1 MNMFKKMY
9 FLCFGI
15 ICVVVSFELSGC
27 AKNDSI
33 LFETDDFQIS
43 WLIEPGKYDDVHIL
57 SEDYIALRDN
67 GDGMYAVA
75 DNTGKILTEFGF
87 VNLLSENNGRIIAV
101 TDENKFEYISPDGEK
116 INDHAYD
123 DALPFREE
131 YAAVKSGGKWGF
143 IDLSGKEAIPFI
155 FDNVA
160 FGFCEGLAAV
170 EYNGYWQFIRKDGA
184 IAFEGCF
191 ESAKPFSQGL
201 AAVKQNGKWGY
212 INTSGETE
220 IECTYIEANNFSE
233 GLAAVCTA
241 QENMSAG
248 QPDTWQYITKDGSVM
263 FTVPY
268 VDISEGRIKL
278 LGEFKNGYALIT
290 STLYC
295 LIDRQGNS
303 VIGDNSAFLTLFS
316 EYDNRFGIIPAY
328 EQNGSGEKMYG
339 YVDITGKTILPFE
352 YRYVSAIRGNMAVVQ
367 EFAADGNVNES
378 KKAGVVIFKLN

>member
-1 MNMFKKMY
+1 MKLFKY
-9 FLCFGI
+9 LHYCFIGVI
-15 ICVVVSFELSGC
+15 FTLVSFTLTGC
-27 AKNDSI
+27 LKSDII
-33 LFETDDFQIS
+33 LIQTDDFKIS
-43 WLIEPGKYDDVHIL
+43 WLIEPGVYDDIHIL

-75 DNTGKILTEFGF
+75 DNTGKILTEFDF

-303 VIGDNSAFLTLFS
+303 VIGDNSAFLTFFS
-316 EYDNRFGIIPAY
+316 ENDNRFGIIPAY

-339 YVDITGKTILPFE
+339 YVDITGKTILPFQ
-352 YRYVSAIRGNMAVVQ
+352 YAYVSAIRGEIAVV
-367 EFAADGNVNES
+367 ETENENDT
-378 KKAGVVIFKLN
+378 KEIGVIVLIELQ